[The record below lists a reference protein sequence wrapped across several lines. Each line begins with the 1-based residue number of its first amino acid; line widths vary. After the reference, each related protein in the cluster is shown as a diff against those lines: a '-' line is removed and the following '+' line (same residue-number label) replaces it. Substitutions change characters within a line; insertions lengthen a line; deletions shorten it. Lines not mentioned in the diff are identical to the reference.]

1 MVTSVSGLP
10 SIPFYRRYDRQ
21 DTTAE
26 LKKILEQPQTK
37 KAIEDFKKR
46 VATVKTAK
54 EFVED
59 PKLLNFALTAYG
71 LKDEIKYAGR
81 AKQALLSDY
90 SSTGSVVRKLGNG
103 KLTALTI
110 ALDFV
115 KQGVSKVKS
124 EAFLKEITNKYAENV
139 RNTEIENF
147 SPAVAA
153 ALYFKKTIAKVSTH
167 LEILADATLR
177 DVVYGALNIPQQT
190 VNLSVS
196 KQIKVL
202 EAKLDI
208 EKVTDSAFVEKL
220 ATQYLARQDAQSA
233 QSRRSPALILLA

>member
-1 MVTSVSGLP
+1 MVAGVSGLP
-10 SIPFYRRYDRQ
+10 SIPFYRRFDRQ
-21 DTTAE
+21 DVAAE
-26 LKKILEQPQTK
+26 LKKIIDKPQTK

-46 VATVKTAK
+46 VANVKTAK

-71 LKDEIKYAGR
+71 LKSEIQYAGR
-81 AKQALLSDY
+81 ARQAVLSDY
-90 SSTGSVVRKLGNG
+90 SNTGSLVRKLRNG

-115 KQGVSKVKS
+115 KQGVTKVKS
-124 EAFLKEITNKYAENV
+124 EAFLKEITDKYAETI
-139 RNTEIENF
+139 RNEEIENF
-147 SPAVAA
+147 SPAVAS
-153 ALYFKKTIAKVSTH
+153 ALYFKKAIGKVSTH
-167 LEILADATLR
+167 LEILADVTLR
-177 DVVYGALNIPQQT
+177 DVVYSALNIPQQT

-208 EKVTDSAFVEKL
+208 KKVTDGTFVEKL
-220 ATQYLARQDAQSA
+220 ATQFLARQDAQAA
-233 QSRRSPALILLA
+233 QTRRSPALILLA